1 MEYLIWF
8 FQNCFV
14 LDNKFNF
21 YDQEWKQSNI
31 PLEFIIYRAIYYL
44 GNSNSKIDT
53 NMLYN
58 AFELND
64 FIQSFEQLEI
74 ALQEEIKDETIW
86 NIHRQEYLH
95 TRTVYD
101 TMVHYRNLHAEIQKI
116 IRNWKKKL
124 KK

>member
-1 MEYLIWF
+1 
-8 FQNCFV
+8 
-14 LDNKFNF
+14 
-21 YDQEWKQSNI
+21 
-31 PLEFIIYRAIYYL
+31 
-44 GNSNSKIDT
+44 
-53 NMLYN
+53 MLYN

-116 IRNWKKKL
+116 IRNWKKKI